1 LARMTSSASR
11 TSITGNEAMAAGRP
25 TKPKVRRA
33 IQASEEETNI
43 ALSKRHRVN
52 RKTIAKWKARDFM
65 TDDRTGR
72 ASLLT
77 DKDEAIIRAYRWR
90 TRLALNDSHL
100 RLRCLIPKLSR
111 SAPYRCLKR
120 RGLSR
125 IGSTA
130 TCPRLTN
137 VYAEVAA
144 ATPENAAAF
153 LGRLVDQSAQT
164 IVAVTRH
171 GSHIHR
177 LENGASTRTS
187 PRSVLILSPCPA
199 RPRGRSRS
207 VALA

>member
-1 LARMTSSASR
+1 
-11 TSITGNEAMAAGRP
+11 MAAGRP

-120 RGLSR
+120 PGLSR

-164 IVAVTRH
+164 IVAVTTDID
-171 GSHIHR
+171 SHSPTVKR
-177 LENGASTRTS
+177 ASTRTS

-199 RPRGRSRS
+199 RPRGRPRS

>member
-1 LARMTSSASR
+1 
-11 TSITGNEAMAAGRP
+11 MAAGRP
-25 TKPKVRRA
+25 TKLKVRRA

-77 DKDEAIIRAYRWR
+77 DKDEAIIRAYRGR

-130 TCPRLTN
+130 TCPRLTT
-137 VYAEVAA
+137 VYAEVG
-144 ATPENAAAF
+144 NARKRRSF
-153 LGRLVDQSAQT
+153 SRPLGRPICENDSCGNH
-164 IVAVTRH
+164 RH
-171 GSHIHR
+171 GSR
-177 LENGASTRTS
+177 LDNGASTRTS

-199 RPRGRSRS
+199 RPRGRPRS